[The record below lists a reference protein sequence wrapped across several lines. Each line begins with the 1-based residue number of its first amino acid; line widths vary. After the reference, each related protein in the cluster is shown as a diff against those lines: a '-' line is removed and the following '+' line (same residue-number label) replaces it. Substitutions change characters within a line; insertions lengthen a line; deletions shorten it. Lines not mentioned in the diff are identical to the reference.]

1 MTAPPLPEDRVV
13 LPGDR
18 RYPMLRSTYTTVAAP
33 AVIVLPRD
41 ANEVAT
47 ALADAR
53 ERGHAISVRS
63 GGHGLSG
70 RSSNDGGSVI
80 DLSALRAVDVMDT
93 DRRIVRVE
101 AGARWGTVAEALAPR
116 GWAISSG
123 DHGNVG
129 VGGLATAGG
138 IGWLARSYGL
148 TLDHILAVEVV
159 LADGTMVRADRE
171 HEPDLF
177 WAMRG
182 AGGSVGIA
190 TAFEIEAAPVR
201 DVGFAQVV
209 VEADQDTPRRWS
221 EHMAA
226 APRELTTTA
235 TIFPYGN
242 GFAAQLTAVV
252 AGRDPAGDPALVRRL
267 VEPLSGLGVRPLDV
281 QAQLAPYAA
290 LVPTA
295 HLHPNVGQQRVTT
308 TNALMPTLTAT
319 SSEAIMAAA
328 AHPNE
333 PLVQLRA
340 LGGAINDVAPAETA
354 YAHRH
359 QQVLVIISQ
368 FAPAGGAELD
378 VVWKLIE
385 PHADGAY
392 RGFESRPDEDT
403 FRRAFPGATGDRV
416 RELSARYDPDGV
428 FLGS

>member
-1 MTAPPLPEDRVV
+1 MTAPALPEDRVV

-33 AVIVLPRD
+33 AVIALPRD
-41 ANEVAT
+41 ANEVAA

-53 ERGHAISVRS
+53 ERGHAIAVRS

-70 RSSNDGGSVI
+70 RSSNDGGTVI
-80 DLSALRAVDVMDT
+80 DLSALRAVDVDVAVDT

-101 AGARWGTVAEALAPR
+101 AGARWATVAEALAPR

-148 TLDHILAVEVV
+148 TLDHVLAVEVV
-159 LADGTMVRADRE
+159 LADGTMVRADRD

-209 VEADQDTPRRWS
+209 VEADQDTLRRWS

-226 APRELTTTA
+226 APRALTTTA
-235 TIFPYGN
+235 TTQD
-242 GFAAQLTAVV
+242 AQRRTTQPAC
-252 AGRDPAGDPALVRRL
+252 PAGHPHRRA
-267 VEPLSGLGVRPLDV
+267 RPRGRGRLRTAEHRGHRSTGRRG
-281 QAQLAPYAA
+281 QADDL
-290 LVPTA
+290 
-295 HLHPNVGQQRVTT
+295 
-308 TNALMPTLTAT
+308 
-319 SSEAIMAAA
+319 
-328 AHPNE
+328 
-333 PLVQLRA
+333 PLVA
-340 LGGAINDVAPAETA
+340 VE
-354 YAHRH
+354 
-359 QQVLVIISQ
+359 
-368 FAPAGGAELD
+368 
-378 VVWKLIE
+378 
-385 PHADGAY
+385 
-392 RGFESRPDEDT
+392 RGRCCSTRC
-403 FRRAFPGATGDRV
+403 
-416 RELSARYDPDGV
+416 
-428 FLGS
+428 

>member
-1 MTAPPLPEDRVV
+1 MTASPLPGDRVV

-33 AVIVLPRD
+33 AMIVLPRD

-80 DLSALRAVDVMDT
+80 DLSALRAVDVVDA

-101 AGARWGTVAEALAPR
+101 AGARWATVAEALAPR

-159 LADGTMVRADRE
+159 LADGTMLRADRE

-190 TAFEIEAAPVR
+190 TAFEIEAAPVG

-209 VEADQDTPRRWS
+209 VEADQDTLRRWS

-235 TIFPYGN
+235 TLFPYGK

-252 AGRDPAGDPALVRRL
+252 AGGDPALVRRL
-267 VEPLSGLGVRPLDV
+267 VEPLSGLGARPLDA
-281 QAQLAPYAA
+281 QAQLAPYSA
-290 LVPTA
+290 LVPAA
-295 HLHPNVGQQRVTT
+295 HLHPNIGQQQVTT

-319 SSEAIMAAA
+319 SAEAIMAAA
-328 AHPNE
+328 ADPNG

-359 QQVLVIISQ
+359 QQVLVIVSQ

-378 VVWKLIE
+378 VAWKFIE

-392 RGFESRPDEDT
+392 RSFESRPDEDT
-403 FRRAFPGATGDRV
+403 FRRAFPGATGERV
-416 RELSARYDPDGV
+416 RALRARYDPDGV
-428 FLGS
+428 FLGN

>member
-1 MTAPPLPEDRVV
+1 MTTLPLPPDRVV

-18 RYPMLRSTYTTVAAP
+18 RYPTLRSTYTTVAAP
-33 AVIVLPRD
+33 ARIVLPQS
-41 ANEVAT
+41 ANEVAL
-47 ALADAR
+47 ALADSR
-53 ERGHAISVRS
+53 TRGHAISIRS

-80 DLSALRAVDVMDT
+80 DLSALGAVEVLDT
-93 DRRIVRVE
+93 ERRIVRVE
-101 AGARWGTVAEALAPR
+101 AGARWATVAEALAPR

-159 LADGTMVRADRE
+159 LADGTMVRADHE

-177 WAMRG
+177 WAVRG
-182 AGGSVGIA
+182 AGSSIGIA
-190 TAFEIEAAPVR
+190 TAFEIEATPIR
-201 DVGFAQVV
+201 DVGFAQIV
-209 VEADQDTPRRWS
+209 VEADQGTLRRWS

-235 TIFPYGN
+235 TIFPYGT

-252 AGRDPAGDPALVRRL
+252 AGGDPALVRRL
-267 VEPLSGLGVRPLDV
+267 VEPLSRLGVRPLDV
-281 QAQLAPYAA
+281 QAQLVPYAA
-290 LVPTA
+290 LVPPA
-295 HLHPNVGQQRVTT
+295 HLHANVGQQQVTV
-308 TNALMPTLTAT
+308 TNALMPALTET
-319 SSEAIMAAA
+319 SAEAVMAAA
-328 AHPNE
+328 AHPE
-333 PLVQLRA
+333 RPLVQLRA
-340 LGGAINDVAPAETA
+340 LGGAINDVAPAATA

-359 QQVLVIISQ
+359 QQVLLVVSE

-378 VVWKLIE
+378 LVWKLIE
-385 PHADGAY
+385 PYEDGAY

-416 RELSARYDPDGV
+416 RELKARYDPDGLFV
-428 FLGS
+428 GN

>member
-1 MTAPPLPEDRVV
+1 MTASPLPEDRVV

-33 AVIVLPRD
+33 AMIVLPRD
-41 ANEVAT
+41 ANDVAT

-53 ERGHAISVRS
+53 ERGHTISVRS

-80 DLSALRAVDVMDT
+80 DLSALRAVDVVDA

-101 AGARWGTVAEALAPR
+101 AGARWATVAEALAPR
-116 GWAISSG
+116 GWAISAG

-159 LADGTMVRADRE
+159 LADGTMLRADRE

-182 AGGSVGIA
+182 AGSSVGIA

-209 VEADQDTPRRWS
+209 VEADQDTLRQWS

-235 TIFPYGN
+235 ALFPYGS

-252 AGRDPAGDPALVRRL
+252 AGHDPALVRRL
-267 VEPLSGLGVRPLDV
+267 VEPLSGLGARPLDA
-281 QAQLAPYAA
+281 QAQLVPYPA
-290 LVPTA
+290 LVPAA

-308 TNALMPTLTAT
+308 TNALMPTLTKT
-319 SSEAIMAAA
+319 SAEAIMAAA
-328 AHPNE
+328 AHPNG

-378 VVWKLIE
+378 VAWKLIE

-403 FRRAFPGATGDRV
+403 FRRAFPGATGERV
-416 RELSARYDPDGV
+416 RALRARYDPDGV
-428 FLGS
+428 FLGN